1 MVDNNKVFSNS
12 SQSLL
17 SRSLGIFFYV
27 KKKLNTYI
35 SIFRLTII
43 DNLGRTPNEVIPPTL
58 DPDLVPEDAI
68 VTLKDLLRS
77 DSRDEI
83 LASPQT
89 SVSGRVLLQSLG
101 LKIGDQIMVSPNK
114 VRGEKHDVNTT

>member
-35 SIFRLTII
+35 SIFRLTIT